1 MASPPVFSETGG
13 IRNDLGHRWHAVTA
27 RGAPMRAIAVIV
39 GVVCAVAALVLAFMT
54 HMDVSMAGFP
64 DGHLTDYDAAV
75 GGPLR
80 ILTWV
85 LAGLGFLFLALVFVP
100 ITARTRTVG
109 LLVAVVAFAIVAMVT
124 SVGVPWYFG
133 THLNLDNGIGG

>member
-1 MASPPVFSETGG
+1 MISDIGG
-13 IRNDLGHRWHAVTA
+13 ADAGCT
-27 RGAPMRAIAVIV
+27 APMRVIATIV

-64 DGHLTDYDAAV
+64 DGYPTDYDKAV

-85 LAGLGFLFLALVFVP
+85 LAGLGLVFLALAVVP
-100 ITARTRTVG
+100 IKARTRTVG
-109 LLVAVVAFAIVAMVT
+109 LLVAVVAFAIVITVT
-124 SVGVPWYFG
+124 DVGVPWYFG